1 MKAEYINPFV
11 TATIESFDKMLGCE
25 VHRGALTLKNGRETN
40 FEISGVIG
48 MSGNAIGTVVL
59 SFSKEVAIKA
69 ASVMLMTEMTEL
81 NSDVVDAVGEL
92 TNMVAGAA
100 KSKLEELQLSI
111 SLPNVITGAG
121 HEVRFPS
128 EVTPICIPFES
139 PWGPLTV
146 EVGLSSVTAAAGA

>member
-11 TATIESFDKMLGCE
+11 NATIEAFDKMLGCE
-25 VHRGALTLKNGRETN
+25 VHRGALTLKTAPQTP

-48 MSGNAIGTVVL
+48 LSGNAIGTVVL
-59 SFSKEVAIKA
+59 SFSKELALKA
-69 ASVMLMTEMTEL
+69 AGTLLMTEMTEIT
-81 NSDVVDAVGEL
+81 SDVVDAVGEL
-92 TNMVAGAA
+92 TNMVAGSA

-111 SLPNVITGAG
+111 SLPNVITGSG
-121 HEVRFPS
+121 HEIRFPS

-146 EVGLSSVTAAAGA
+146 EVGLAPVAETVGT

>member
-11 TATIESFDKMLGCE
+11 NATVEAFDKMLGCE
-25 VHRGALTLKNGRETN
+25 VRRGALTLKNGRHTN

-48 MSGNAIGTVVL
+48 LSGNAIGTVVL
-59 SFSKEVAIKA
+59 SFSKDVALKA
-69 ASVMLMTEMTEL
+69 AGVLLMAEMTEI
-81 NSDVVDAVGEL
+81 SGDVVDAVGEL

-100 KSKLEELQLSI
+100 KSKLEELELSI

-121 HEVRFPS
+121 HEIRFPS

-146 EVGLSSVTAAAGA
+146 EVGLSQVAAPAGA

>member
-11 TATIESFDKMLGCE
+11 NATVEAFDKMLGCE
-25 VHRGALTLKNGRETN
+25 LRRGALALKSGRETH

-48 MSGNAIGTVVL
+48 LSGNAIGTVVL

-69 ASVMLMTEMTEL
+69 AGVMLMTEMTEVT
-81 NSDVVDAVGEL
+81 DEVVDAVGEL
-92 TNMVAGAA
+92 TNMVAGSA

-111 SLPNVITGAG
+111 SLPNVVTGAG
-121 HEVRFPS
+121 HEIRFPS

-146 EVGLSSVTAAAGA
+146 EVGLTPVAVTAGA